1 MKIILKEEVEQLG
14 GPGEVVDVKPG
25 YARNYLL
32 PRGLAEE
39 ATPGRL
45 KEADRLREQA
55 EERQAQQEAAARA
68 LAQKLEDG
76 EVVLQVKAGQAGKLF
91 GSVTGQDVAQ
101 AIREQLGA
109 GVEKRQVELEEPLRN
124 LGEHVVP
131 LRLYRELVA
140 HIRVRLEAQE

>member
-1 MKIILKEEVEQLG
+1 MKIILKEHVEQLG
-14 GPGEVVDVKPG
+14 EPGEVVDVKPG

-39 ATPGRL
+39 ATSGRL
-45 KEADRLREQA
+45 KAAERLREQA

-101 AIREQLGA
+101 AVREQLGA
-109 GVEKRQVELEEPLRN
+109 EVEKRQVELEEPLRT
-124 LGEHVVP
+124 LGEHAVP
-131 LRLYRELVA
+131 LRLYRELVV
-140 HIRVRLEAQE
+140 HIRVRLEARE